1 MKGAIKCAIKGR
13 WKPRR
18 RADQALDARRLMW
31 AKIEENYSLSCWRGF
46 LIWTIFSDGAII
58 LDEGAI
64 FRHCSAISLTG
75 GSFLLAGVSR
85 AVTIIAVTSY
95 VYKDSLIRRHWSSQ
109 RLMYCTLCFGL
120 ALQIAFILFHFVF
133 LPVLFSFIVFSR
145 NEIESMKKSAPS
157 YSIAMRGNNIII
169 VIKLNINITVVI
181 IVIII
186 VVNVVTVIGAVTATS
201 AWPSYRLNKIVSTSE

>member
-1 MKGAIKCAIKGR
+1 
-13 WKPRR
+13 
-18 RADQALDARRLMW
+18 
-31 AKIEENYSLSCWRGF
+31 
-46 LIWTIFSDGAII
+46 
-58 LDEGAI
+58 
-64 FRHCSAISLTG
+64 
-75 GSFLLAGVSR
+75 
-85 AVTIIAVTSY
+85 
-95 VYKDSLIRRHWSSQ
+95 
-109 RLMYCTLCFGL
+109 MYCTLCFGL

-186 VVNVVTVIGAVTATS
+186 VVNVVTIIGAVTATS
-201 AWPSYRLNKIVSTSE
+201 A